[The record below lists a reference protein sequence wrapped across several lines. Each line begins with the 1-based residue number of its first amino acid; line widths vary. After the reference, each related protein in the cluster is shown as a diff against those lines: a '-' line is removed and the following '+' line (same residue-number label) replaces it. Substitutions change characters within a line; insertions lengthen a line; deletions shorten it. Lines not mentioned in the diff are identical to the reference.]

1 MLEDD
6 HTKADLTSRERALCD
21 YAVKLSVDER
31 NVGEADL
38 GPLREVGLTDRE
50 IHDAVQGLF
59 IGLAL
64 NVAAQAGDL
73 AESLLKRGARVKDS
87 GTIFPGHGGMLDRLD
102 SFLPTLPL
110 YAAILAIFGS

>member
-6 HTKADLTSRERALCD
+6 YTKADLTPRERALCD

-50 IHDAVQGLF
+50 IHDAVQVISYF
-59 IGLAL
+59 NYINRVADAL
-64 NVAAQAGDL
+64 GTDL
-73 AESLLKRGARVKDS
+73 EPEMPPR
-87 GTIFPGHGGMLDRLD
+87 P
-102 SFLPTLPL
+102 
-110 YAAILAIFGS
+110 